1 MISVLQKPN
10 GLQGIAAVM
19 KKRVLLISYHFY
31 PDRAVGAKRP
41 TKLAESLHNEGWLVD
56 TITRKLSPPEEALRH
71 SAKSFGQIY
80 SLYQPPSILDP
91 LWRKIKGS
99 RKQPA
104 GKKRST
110 DSPPHESDPGTTKSA
125 EVSETLFAKVK
136 RYLFSL
142 QALLD
147 ANKAWLTLSFLYL
160 FYLRLRGR
168 KYDLIISSSP
178 PASAHLVGIVA
189 KKLFGS
195 KWIVDLRDPLNF
207 WHEVSS
213 DCSSLMR
220 ERLETWLEKLY
231 YRYSD
236 GLVVTTDP
244 LKNRIIDDFLKIKPK
259 VHLIYNGFDGKP
271 IKDKAKINDEVR
283 IVFAGS
289 IYMNRNPFPL
299 FKSIK
304 VLSENTKNNFL
315 NIRLDL
321 YGDCENWNGIDL
333 NQWIIK
339 NNLIDKIKIHSFV
352 GPEILEKILS
362 DAHILVNFAQNQ
374 ILQIPAKT
382 FEYLKYPAIS
392 LAITENESAV
402 SKLMSDYDLGVS
414 VENNEEDLLQGI
426 KSAIEK
432 FNANDVRSNHIV
444 DFSRDNQNSKYI
456 ALAEKLT
463 SSHREEA
470 RGG

>member
-1 MISVLQKPN
+1 
-10 GLQGIAAVM
+10 M

-56 TITRKLSPPEEALRH
+56 TITRKLTSSEEVVRH

-80 SLYQPPSILDP
+80 SLYQHPGFVDP

-99 RKQPA
+99 GKHPA
-104 GKKRST
+104 SEERST
-110 DSPPHESDPGTTKSA
+110 DSTAHESDSDTSKRAG
-125 EVSETLFAKVK
+125 VSETLIAKVK
-136 RYLFSL
+136 RYFFSL

-147 ANKAWLTLSFLYL
+147 ANKAWLTLTFFYL

-178 PASAHLVGIVA
+178 PASAHLVGVIA

-195 KWIVDLRDPLNF
+195 RWIVDLRDPLNL
-207 WHEVSS
+207 WHQVSS
-213 DCSSLMR
+213 GSSSLMR
-220 ERLETWLEKLY
+220 ERLETWLEKIY

-236 GLVVTTDP
+236 GLVVTTNP
-244 LKNRIIDDFLKIKPK
+244 LKNQMIDDVPAIKTK
-259 VHLIYNGFDGKP
+259 VHLIYNGYDGKP
-271 IKDKAKINDEVR
+271 IKDKATINGEVR

-299 FKSIK
+299 FKAIK
-304 VLSENTKNNFL
+304 VLSGNPEGYSQ

-321 YGDCENWNGIDL
+321 YGDCKTWNGTDL
-333 NQWIIK
+333 NEWISK
-339 NNLIDKIKIHSFV
+339 NNLTDKIKIHSFV
-352 GPEILEKILS
+352 ESEILDKILS
-362 DAHILVNFAQNQ
+362 NAHMLVNFAQNQ

-392 LAITENESAV
+392 LAITEKESAV
-402 SKLMSDYDLGVS
+402 SELMSDYDLGVS
-414 VENNEEDLLQGI
+414 VENTEKDLLQGI
-426 KSAIEK
+426 RSSIEK
-432 FNANDVRSNHIV
+432 FNANEVRGNNVV
-444 DFSRDNQNSKYI
+444 DFSRDNQNFKYI
-456 ALAEKLT
+456 ELAEELT
-463 SSHREEA
+463 SNHREEVS
-470 RGG
+470 GG